1 MRSCLGIGGLWV
13 LATMAT
19 GCSEHASPDAATAQ
33 DAAVVAAPETAQ
45 QSSPAGAG
53 ASDPKLVGVWIPKT
67 YVYNGKPHPI
77 DDGLVIITQQ
87 YLIANAIYD
96 LSETKKPKPD
106 ANANYGTYVIKAPGQ
121 LVMDQAMQLHWRS
134 PGGEGELV
142 EGDGTFFNQDV
153 PEEIHY
159 EVDGD
164 TLTFKFQVPGDQR
177 WVLTRATGESC
188 SIPLN

>member
-1 MRSCLGIGGLWV
+1 MRSWFRIGGLFLLTTV
-13 LATMAT
+13 LAA
-19 GCSEHASPDAATAQ
+19 CSRQSGPDAAAIQ
-33 DAAVVAAPETAQ
+33 NNAAPTESAAPVPTAA
-45 QSSPAGAG
+45 PNAG
-53 ASDPKLVGVWIPKT
+53 DPKLYGVWIPKT

-77 DDGLVIITQQ
+77 DDGLVVITQQ

-96 LSETKKPKPD
+96 LSEAKKPKPD

-134 PGGEGELV
+134 PGGESELV
-142 EGDGTFFNQDV
+142 EGDGTFFNQGV
-153 PEEIHY
+153 TEEIHY

-177 WVLTRATGESC
+177 WVLKRATGESC
-188 SIPLN
+188 TTPVN